1 MTVKSCLIPPLVAV
15 PLFALFACGHGSER
29 DNPLDPEL
37 TPAVELQIALDDSA
51 GTTTLS
57 WTPYEGATAFA
68 EYLVLRNPSERTTV
82 DTLARIAEVGETSYV
97 DTTVLANT
105 AYVYRVSVVNTSL
118 YEVPST
124 ERRTDGF
131 DVDPVELLS
140 ATYDPEL
147 GGVVVRWS
155 HFASV
160 RFESYQVQRISADKA
175 DFAAIGSPVESAGDT
190 TFIDTEVLPDVFYRY
205 RVVVVAA
212 DQQWT
217 SNDSAPLRFLSGSVF
232 LLPVELDTR
241 NGMATLSWSRYDGD
255 EPFQSYEVRRRLAG
269 DSEIEVLGSISER
282 DETEFDDRTFE
293 ADNFY
298 LYTVVVITSAGK
310 ELASDPVE
318 AFFRIEPSV
327 LDVTFDRQTAAAEL
341 SWTRAVAGFE
351 HYEIQ
356 RRSLSSGE
364 LIQETIFDIDDTTFV
379 DMGLEENVEY
389 RYSIITFS
397 RAGSQVESAPVHGP
411 VQERIAFYSRRGNWD
426 VYVMNP
432 DGSDQVNLTDHPAIE
447 GPGSGFQ
454 VGRPAWS
461 PDGQRILFWSNRD
474 NRNGDVFVMN
484 ADGSDQVN
492 LTNGSATDY
501 FPSWSSDGSRIAFAS
516 GRAGGG
522 VLDVYMMD
530 ADGSNVTRLTDTPA
544 HDGWPAWSPDG
555 NRIAFTSLRDG
566 NYEIYMMNADG
577 SNQVNI
583 TNNSDRLD
591 WDADWSP
598 DGTRITWESSNLDFE
613 ETDVYVMDADG
624 GNVINLTNSPTG
636 DVWPDWSHDGTRI
649 AFTSDRDDNRDNYVM
664 DADGSNLIRLTTNP
678 GFDSWP
684 SFRPVPE

>member
-1 MTVKSCLIPPLVAV
+1 MTVKSCLIPPLVVV

-379 DMGLEENVEY
+379 DMGLEENPDRRWKVL
-389 RYSIITFS
+389 RSTA
-397 RAGSQVESAPVHGP
+397 RC
-411 VQERIAFYSRRGNWD
+411 RRG
-426 VYVMNP
+426 
-432 DGSDQVNLTDHPAIE
+432 
-447 GPGSGFQ
+447 
-454 VGRPAWS
+454 S
-461 PDGQRILFWSNRD
+461 PSTL
-474 NRNGDVFVMN
+474 
-484 ADGSDQVN
+484 AA
-492 LTNGSATDY
+492 AT
-501 FPSWSSDGSRIAFAS
+501 G
-516 GRAGGG
+516 
-522 VLDVYMMD
+522 MC
-530 ADGSNVTRLTDTPA
+530 
-544 HDGWPAWSPDG
+544 
-555 NRIAFTSLRDG
+555 TS
-566 NYEIYMMNADG
+566 
-577 SNQVNI
+577 
-583 TNNSDRLD
+583 
-591 WDADWSP
+591 
-598 DGTRITWESSNLDFE
+598 
-613 ETDVYVMDADG
+613 
-624 GNVINLTNSPTG
+624 
-636 DVWPDWSHDGTRI
+636 
-649 AFTSDRDDNRDNYVM
+649 
-664 DADGSNLIRLTTNP
+664 
-678 GFDSWP
+678 
-684 SFRPVPE
+684 